1 MFILK
6 CSDWII
12 LEYNNETQKFFDSDT
27 AHLTLHNNQSLYFMH
42 LTIIFVILKVL
53 LVFLTIIFVILKV
66 LLVFLTIIFVILKG
80 HFQQYFSY
88 IVAVS
93 FIGGGNRSTR
103 RNPPTCHKSLTNFIT

>member
-12 LEYNNETQKFFDSDT
+12 LEYKNKTQKFFNSDT

-42 LTIIFVILKVL
+42 LAIIFVILKVL

-66 LLVFLTIIFVILKG
+66 LLVFLTIIFVILKVLLVFLTIIFG
-80 HFQQYFSY
+80 FSCINTGNIFDSHFC
-88 IVAVS
+88 
-93 FIGGGNRSTR
+93 NM
-103 RNPPTCHKSLTNFIT
+103 